1 MVSSRDWEGDSAG
14 VGMGVAFREGPTSV
28 HEERLEEMKLLG
40 VLLLPP
46 NLSAIGC

>member
-14 VGMGVAFREGPTSV
+14 GGMGVAFREVATSV
-28 HEERLEEMKLLG
+28 QEERLEGMKVLG